1 MRKQAHDAINK
12 VTASEDTLR
21 MHDELDRL
29 GGKTHLISP
38 HPTYDH
44 DRPCA
49 AERRKAT
56 ALQNGHGG
64 PNGNIN
70 VCEPLVQPDMIHPTI
85 MQDMRAFDV
94 APGAGSADAVDL
106 GQIQFPVDFPSDAFD
121 PAQADFALFPDFDF
135 GVGGTAGYGI
145 VPPTP
150 ATVSSAGLGATPSTG
165 NSSQGASPDVWMNGQ
180 GPAPGSV
187 STPAAATPASNGLPA
202 GFELNGNGPPV
213 LDATWQAFVE
223 QLGF

>member
-38 HPTYDH
+38 HPKNDH

-49 AERRKAT
+49 AQRRKAT

-64 PNGNIN
+64 PHGNVN
-70 VCEPLVQPDMIHPTI
+70 SCEPLVLPDMIHPTI

-94 APGAGSADAVDL
+94 PSGAGGASAMNL
-106 GQIQFPVDFPSDAFD
+106 GQIQFPIDFPSDAFD
-121 PAQADFALFPDFDF
+121 PAQADFTLFPDFDF
-135 GVGGTAGYGI
+135 GVGGTTGYGI
-145 VPPTP
+145 VPPTSVS
-150 ATVSSAGLGATPSTG
+150 ATTTTG

-180 GPAPGSV
+180 GPAPGPGP
-187 STPAAATPASNGLPA
+187 TPAAATPASNGLPA